1 MRTTFPSHQNQEDYS
16 DNALLKPL
24 PANQSKQQNQ
34 TMWFKLRFSI
44 STIFIR
50 ILIFVCGTLFGCI
63 ANAEGALR
71 IFDCSIVQQCDAD
84 DQCSPL
90 QGTVRFELEPQQLDP
105 GGAGSYRLIYE
116 DMDVIM
122 QAVSDAGP
130 FTWVT
135 DEKRHTLLVNAD
147 DELLWHQLEF
157 FPALSATSTLLTCA
171 FRQ

>member
-1 MRTTFPSHQNQEDYS
+1 
-16 DNALLKPL
+16 
-24 PANQSKQQNQ
+24 
-34 TMWFKLRFSI
+34 
-44 STIFIR
+44 
-50 ILIFVCGTLFGCI
+50 
-63 ANAEGALR
+63 
-71 IFDCSIVQQCDAD
+71 
-84 DQCSPL
+84 
-90 QGTVRFELEPQQLDP
+90 
-105 GGAGSYRLIYE
+105 
-116 DMDVIM
+116 MDVIM